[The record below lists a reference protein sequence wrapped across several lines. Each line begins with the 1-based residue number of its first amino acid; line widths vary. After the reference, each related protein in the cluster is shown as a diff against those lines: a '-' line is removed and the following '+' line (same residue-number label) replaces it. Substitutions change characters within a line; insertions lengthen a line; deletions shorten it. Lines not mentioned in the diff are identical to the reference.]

1 MDIKAI
7 IAISTAIALG
17 VLNLVIQVNKMM
29 MNKKNRGNSKNL
41 PCKIHEAE
49 IKNNDEQI
57 KLLFNKTEEQENE
70 FEKFLLVYTK
80 EMATLST
87 NFNNLLE
94 ENEKEHGQIL
104 QAIEKLS
111 ERR

>member
-1 MDIKAI
+1 MDIKVI
-7 IAISTAIALG
+7 IAVATAIALG

-29 MNKKNRGNSKNL
+29 NKKNRGNSKNL
-41 PCKIHEAE
+41 LCKIHEAE

-70 FEKFLLVYTK
+70 FEKFLLAYTK
-80 EMATLST
+80 ERATLST

>member
-17 VLNLVIQVNKMM
+17 VLNLIIQVNKMM

-41 PCKIHEAE
+41 LCKIHEAE